1 MLESIVKKFCE
12 TVGIDRKWADKVV
25 IYDYEQLE
33 KSNFKDPSKY
43 YILNAFGDRVYFK
56 TRIKSKARQWC
67 DEIYGK
73 GKYVIREVIRAE
85 VR

>member
-33 KSNFKDPSKY
+33 KANFKDPSRF
-43 YILNAFGDRVYFK
+43 YIVNAFCDRVYFK
-56 TRIKSKARQWC
+56 TRSKSKAKQWC

-73 GKYVIREVIRAE
+73 DFYNIREVIKAE
-85 VR
+85 VH